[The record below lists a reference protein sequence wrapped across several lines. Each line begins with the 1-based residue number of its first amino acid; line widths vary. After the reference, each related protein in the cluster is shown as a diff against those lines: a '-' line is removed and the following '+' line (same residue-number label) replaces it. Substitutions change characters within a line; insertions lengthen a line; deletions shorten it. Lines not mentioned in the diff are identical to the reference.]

1 MFLIYEV
8 VVREM
13 ENLLGLYEK
22 ALPKDMDWSTK
33 LQTAKKLGF
42 DFIEISIDETDERL
56 ARLYWT
62 KEEKRQLLQDMAELE
77 MPIMSMCFSGHR
89 RYPLGSRNQEVRERA
104 LELMAKAIEFAGD
117 MGIRVIQLA
126 GYDVYYEEHGEDT
139 LANFIE
145 GLKQSVAMAAKH
157 QVILAIEIMDTPFL
171 NSIQKYMVYENLIK
185 SPWLAVYP
193 DIGNLSAWGN
203 DVGYELEIG
212 HSRIVAVHVK
222 ETLNVTDSFPGKF
235 RDTSF
240 GTGDVDFVPIFK
252 KLKSLEYS
260 GPFLI
265 EMWADTFE
273 DPLIEIARSREFVL
287 DKLKEGGF

>member
-1 MFLIYEV
+1 
-8 VVREM
+8 M

-33 LQTAKKLGF
+33 LQTAKQLGF

-56 ARLYWT
+56 ARLDWT
-62 KEEKRQLLQDMAELE
+62 TEEKRQLLQDIAELE

-104 LELMAKAIEFAGD
+104 LALMAKAIEFAGD
-117 MGIRVIQLA
+117 LGIRVIQLA

-139 LANFIE
+139 LAYFIE
-145 GLKQSVAMAAKH
+145 GLKQSAAMAAKH
-157 QVILAIEIMDTPFL
+157 QVMLAIEIMDTPFL

-193 DIGNLSAWGN
+193 DMGNLSAWGN
-203 DVGYELEIG
+203 DIGYELEIG
-212 HSRIVAVHVK
+212 YSRIVAIHLK
-222 ETLNVTDSFPGKF
+222 ETLSVTDDFPGKF

-240 GTGDVDFVPIFK
+240 GTGDVDFVSIFK
-252 KLKSLEYS
+252 KLKSLGYS

-265 EMWADTFE
+265 EMWADSFAE
-273 DPLIEIARSREFVL
+273 PLAEISRSKEFVL
-287 DKLKEGGF
+287 DKLRVGGF